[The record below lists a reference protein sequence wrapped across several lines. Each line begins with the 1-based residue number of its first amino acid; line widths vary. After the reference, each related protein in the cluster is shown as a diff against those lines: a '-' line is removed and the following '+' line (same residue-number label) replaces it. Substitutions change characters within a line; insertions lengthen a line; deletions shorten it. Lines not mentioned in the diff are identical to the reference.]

1 MGIIWS
7 TFSMPKAPHNY
18 EAILKNADSPL
29 PPDTTS
35 SLDKLYPK
43 LFDGVFLKHKTQKYW
58 IEGRA
63 KKNCFMLYA
72 RGLTISLAESQTNN
86 YWIWF
91 SDLDQT
97 SSDAIIEFAK
107 LEWVA
112 WLEVV
117 GIFETENL
125 TPNCLYE
132 VVFVV
137 KLIDPSQG
145 WEVPV
150 NFKLV
155 LPTGEIK
162 ERKENMN
169 LLERNRWMEIP
180 VGEFR
185 TSPEYISGKIEFSMN
200 EVKGGLWK
208 SGLIVKG
215 VAIRPQNK

>member
-1 MGIIWS
+1 MGIILS
-7 TFSMPKAPHNY
+7 SLSKPKAPHNY
-18 EAILKNADSPL
+18 EAILKHADSPL

-35 SLDKLYPK
+35 CLDKLYPK

-58 IEGRA
+58 IEVV
-63 KKNCFMLYA
+63 Y
-72 RGLTISLAESQTNN
+72 
-86 YWIWF
+86 
-91 SDLDQT
+91 
-97 SSDAIIEFAK
+97 SDAIVEFAK

-117 GIFETENL
+117 GVFETENL
-125 TPNCLYE
+125 TPNCLYV

-155 LPTGEIK
+155 LPTGETK
-162 ERKENMN
+162 ERQENMN
-169 LLERNRWMEIP
+169 LLGRNQWMEIP
-180 VGEFR
+180 VGEFK
-185 TSPEYISGKIEFSMN
+185 TSPEYISGKIEFSMH